1 MSLVNQFPTTLKPP
15 QKNGRVIKMTVQL
28 EGRILRRKSNIIDV
42 KAQRKPNTE
51 MHLLTKKQMVF
62 FFFYE
67 VFQRSLSKS
76 VRLS

>member
-1 MSLVNQFPTTLKPP
+1 MSLVNQFPTTLKPL
-15 QKNGRVIKMTVQL
+15 QKNGRVIKITVQL

-62 FFFYE
+62 FFF
-67 VFQRSLSKS
+67 L
-76 VRLS
+76 